1 MRKFLGID
9 LLFFQDANSVPE
21 IFLKDLRDYVF
32 ETNASRQ
39 AGTEGETGGGY
50 IQAGYYRVRKL
61 ADGNCWMTENLDHP
75 QQTGHYYYNWD
86 TDLNSKTK
94 WAPTANFI
102 DGTVAGTDVLQ
113 YLDTTIN
120 HDHSYYGNGC
130 PNPWGDDGASG
141 SDVSCSTRLL
151 TTYNNTETQKNG
163 TYYSFVAVTAGSG
176 NWSFDVENA
185 NVPDTFCP
193 LGWQLPYGGTGGDYY
208 DISRSWKYLLDQYNY
223 TLTEESQERIRS
235 YPASYVYAGNYN
247 WKTGRLYRFSDRSYH
262 WSSSTLS
269 AGSAYKMSV
278 LPYGMMRE
286 NDSKLAGYSIRCV
299 TRY

>member
-1 MRKFLGID
+1 MLAISRI
-9 LLFFQDANSVPE
+9 LF
-21 IFLKDLRDYVF
+21 
-32 ETNASRQ
+32 SR
-39 AGTEGETGGGY
+39 
-50 IQAGYYRVRKL
+50 
-61 ADGNCWMTENLDHP
+61 
-75 QQTGHYYYNWD
+75 
-86 TDLNSKTK
+86 
-94 WAPTANFI
+94 FI
-102 DGTVAGTDVLQ
+102 DGTVADTDIHT
-113 YLDTTIN
+113 DNWDDNRN

-130 PNPWGDDGASG
+130 PNDWGKDGDGG
-141 SDVSCSTRLL
+141 STVSCSTRMT
-151 TTYNNTETQKNG
+151 TTYDGETQKNG
-163 TYYSFVAVTAGSG
+163 TYYNFQASASGSG
-176 NWSFDVENA
+176 GTSLNTDNA
-185 NVPDTFCP
+185 NASDTFCP

-286 NDSKLAGYSIRCV
+286 NDSKLAGYSIRC
-299 TRY
+299 THRFSILL